1 LEVHSNRLCSISG
14 GVANFGGVP
23 LTGALNTITDQTIT
37 MVDNDA
43 IVRHTLTGET
53 QRDGTTNPVKI
64 GVLMVWHKQDCAL
77 SDILATSPDNFA
89 NNRIMMAIEYR
100 RRDFYAFE
108 FYRIWPIY
116 NYIN

>member
-1 LEVHSNRLCSISG
+1 MDAQQADLRHLYREV
-14 GVANFGGVP
+14 
-23 LTGALNTITDQTIT
+23 
-37 MVDNDA
+37 
-43 IVRHTLTGET
+43 VRDLQVCFPDVG
-53 QRDGTTNPVKI
+53 NY
-64 GVLMVWHKQDCAL
+64 CAL
-77 SDILATSPDNFA
+77 SDILATSPDNLA